1 MATEINLK
9 HKNGLTHKAF
19 IGWSWTSFF
28 FGPIPAVFRGDWFAF
43 FIYVVVCILLTIGT
57 AGIGTIIFQLAWCA
71 FYNKWHAR
79 RLMEKGYELGTTD
92 DMLKAKLGVAI

>member
-9 HKNGLTHKAF
+9 NKNGLNQKAF

-28 FGPIPAVFRGDWFAF
+28 FGPFPAAFRGDWLGF
-43 FIYVVVCILLTIGT
+43 FIYIIASVVIGLLTM
-57 AGIGTIIFQLAWCA
+57 GIGVIVFQLGWCA

-79 RLMEKGYELGTTD
+79 RLVEKGYELGSTD
-92 DMLKAKLGVAI
+92 DMLKSKLGVSA